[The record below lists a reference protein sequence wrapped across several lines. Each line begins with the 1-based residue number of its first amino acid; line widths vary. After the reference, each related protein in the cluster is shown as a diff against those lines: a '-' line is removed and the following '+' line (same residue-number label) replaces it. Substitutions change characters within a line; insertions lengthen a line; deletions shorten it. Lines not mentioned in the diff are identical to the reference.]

1 MYLRSRYW
9 KNKPLCPPPPQSSLC
24 KVNLLSQGKLSK
36 WKHLKTEWFCKY
48 KDSAIR
54 WQWTRFWNKQNFTN
68 VCNRV
73 HFINRD
79 IQLSHNQS
87 NIYFLWLVVLFLHAK
102 LGPLILASGCSG
114 SLVNLFLN
122 FLFCYFKSKFVCT
135 MFYHFLFVC
144 IKKSFDFSDIRT
156 EPAIYLKFKVEE
168 TVRHDGNSIANP
180 CVCWKMKNLIFK
192 SIFKS
197 FFS

>member
-1 MYLRSRYW
+1 MNYLSIYYYTNHDAIGSQLHTRLHLGLNHLGDHKLRQNFQDCIPYVYLRSRYW

-87 NIYFLWLVVLFLHAK
+87 NIYFLWLVILFLHAK

-114 SLVNLFLN
+114 SLVNLF
-122 FLFCYFKSKFVCT
+122 
-135 MFYHFLFVC
+135 
-144 IKKSFDFSDIRT
+144 
-156 EPAIYLKFKVEE
+156 
-168 TVRHDGNSIANP
+168 
-180 CVCWKMKNLIFK
+180 
-192 SIFKS
+192 
-197 FFS
+197 